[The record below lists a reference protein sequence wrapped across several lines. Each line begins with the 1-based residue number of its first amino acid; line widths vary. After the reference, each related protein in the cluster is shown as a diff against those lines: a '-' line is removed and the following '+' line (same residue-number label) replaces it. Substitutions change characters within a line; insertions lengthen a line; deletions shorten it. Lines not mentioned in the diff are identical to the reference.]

1 MAIFPDL
8 IYWLRYKIGE
18 AFLHMPHPKALK
30 HLEKDQGE
38 LDKRLGALTASA
50 EDCEKQM
57 KELKVT
63 LYAKF
68 GKAINL
74 DE

>member
-1 MAIFPDL
+1 MKKDIVYF
-8 IYWLRYKIGE
+8 RYRVGE
-18 AFLHMPHPKALK
+18 AFLHIPLSIAKK
-30 HLEKDQGE
+30 HLTQDQGS
-38 LDKRLGALTASA
+38 LDAEIAKLRDGT
-50 EDCEKQM
+50 EDCEKTM

-74 DE
+74 DL

>member
-1 MAIFPDL
+1 M
-8 IYWLRYKIGE
+8 
-18 AFLHMPHPKALK
+18 
-30 HLEKDQGE
+30 
-38 LDKRLGALTASA
+38 KRLEDDLAAIKAQIAKNADEA
-50 EDCEKQM
+50 EEYDKKM

-68 GKAINL
+68 GSAINL

>member
-1 MAIFPDL
+1 MFTCDES
-8 IYWLRYKIGE
+8 YKIGE
-18 AFLHMPHPKALK
+18 AFAHIPLSIAQERLQVEQADTEKSIEELK
-30 HLEKDQGE
+30 DRIESSE
-38 LDKRLGALTASA
+38 TI
-50 EDCEKQM
+50 M

-74 DE
+74 EA